1 MTWIILAM
9 VGISSDHFEIERIL
23 EKDKS
28 TIPAVV
34 SSCELIGS
42 TQQ

>member
-1 MTWIILAM
+1 MSYIIPATA
-9 VGISSDHFEIERIL
+9 GISSDHFKIERIL
-23 EKDKS
+23 EKDGS